1 MSRIHANN
9 FLTSTNGSI
18 SDSVTSII
26 LTSVTGFPVI
36 GGGVTA
42 NVTLQNG
49 SDIEIVTATARSSFT
64 LTVTRGAEGTVAK
77 AFASGSTVSIRP
89 TADSIDRKADIA
101 SPVFTGTV
109 TIPTP
114 FTLGAVSVLP
124 TGTELNYVD
133 GVTSNIQDQFNSL
146 VAGTP
151 GYTTTATAAGTTTLT
166 ASSETRQ
173 FFTGSTTQTVV
184 LPVASTL
191 GLGRPFIITNNSSG
205 VVTVQSSGGNTIVA
219 MAALTQLNLTLILT
233 SGTGTSSWDY
243 LYAANG
249 SGITGSGSLVRATSP
264 TLVTPALGTI
274 ASGNLS
280 AGTGSLVNLTTITT
294 SADISVHGCVVGK
307 GSGGVS
313 TCVAF
318 GVNALGT
325 TAGTSANT
333 VAIGSGALASITDSN
348 DNVAIGTNALTSC
361 ISGVRNF
368 GLGTAALNLNTG
380 NDNVA
385 IGYFAS
391 QAGTSGGLNVGI
403 GSNALLNNV
412 TGVENIGI
420 GYGALQ
426 GVSTNSFSRNTAIGR
441 SSSNGVTTGTDN
453 TCIGWETGVGV
464 LSGAV
469 GITSGTYNTLI
480 GSSASSNSSTAVG
493 ILALGANAIADISTG
508 TGSGDHGAGIALGS
522 ASYPVGFAGDGS
534 IIQTAGS
541 SVGYWRVKLNG
552 TYYKFLMLADS

>member
-1 MSRIHANN
+1 MTRIHANN
-9 FLTSTNGSI
+9 FITTLNGSI
-18 SDSVTSII
+18 SSGVTSII
-26 LTSVTGFPVI
+26 LTSVTGFPAI
-36 GGGVTA
+36 GAGVTC
-42 NVTLQNG
+42 NVTLANG

-89 TADSIDRKADIA
+89 TADSVDRKADLADPI
-101 SPVFTGTV
+101 FTGTV

-166 ASSETRQ
+166 ASDVTRQ
-173 FFTGSTTQTVV
+173 FFTGVTTQTVV

-191 GLGRPFIITNNSSG
+191 GLGRPFIITNNSTG

-219 MAALTQLNLTLILT
+219 MASLTQLNLTLILT
-233 SGTGTSSWDY
+233 SGTGTASWDY
-243 LYAANG
+243 AYFPNG

-280 AGTGSLVNLTTITT
+280 AGTGSLVNLATITT
-294 SADISVHGCVVGK
+294 SADIL
-307 GSGGVS
+307 
-313 TCVAF
+313 
-318 GVNALGT
+318 VNGNRIGLG
-325 TAGTSANT
+325 N
-333 VAIGSGALASITDSN
+333 N
-348 DNVAIGTNALTSC
+348 
-361 ISGVRNF
+361 SGVRNACLGTSALSAVTSGDYNSCF
-368 GLGTAALNLNTG
+368 GWLSGQAITSGSFNVGLGPITINKVTTGNSNMAIGYASLFNLTTGQYNVGIGGESLYTMTTAQYNTGIGNAALNLCTGDQNSVVGAGGFNSLTTGNTNTG
-380 NDNVA
+380 IGCFVGGVNAAGSVA
-385 IGYFAS
+385 
-391 QAGTSGGLNVGI
+391 L
-403 GSNALLNNV
+403 
-412 TGVENIGI
+412 
-420 GYGALQ
+420 
-426 GVSTNSFSRNTAIGR
+426 
-441 SSSNGVTTGTDN
+441 TTGTH
-453 TCIGWETGVGV
+453 
-464 LSGAV
+464 
-469 GITSGTYNTLI
+469 NTLI
-480 GSSASSNSSTAVG
+480 GLNAGVNAAATIGG
-493 ILALGANAIADISTG
+493 IALGEEAVADIA
-508 TGSGDHGAGIALGS
+508 TGSGSGDIGPGIALGS
-522 ASYPVGFAGDGS
+522 AARKVGFAGDGS